1 MHPSRVFLLLL
12 IVILVI
18 IGGCSPAAPPLENVT
33 PTNTVSPTASPS
45 PVPTTIPATLI
56 EPTATSLP
64 TPVPPTSTPD
74 VPFEEVNFTT
84 EDGISI
90 AATLFGNGQPAI
102 LLLHMGKAK
111 ATGND
116 QQDWHPFARTLA
128 EQGFSALAVDF
139 RGRGASGGEFVND
152 PVVLDARAAL
162 DFLRQ
167 RGYNDYICMGAGLGG
182 TTCMVL
188 ALTDPPQGLVI
199 LSSSMSAGL
208 TNQVTEAELAS
219 LKMPKLFL
227 YGENDSSGFPQA
239 MQDMYRRAVE
249 PKELITCD
257 SAAHGTTLLYGTCGQ
272 EIDQSILDF
281 VQEIK

>member
-1 MHPSRVFLLLL
+1 MHLSRVSLPPL

-18 IGGCSPAAPPLENVT
+18 IGGCSPAAPPRENVT
-33 PTNTVSPTASPS
+33 PTNTILPTESPS
-45 PVPTTIPATLI
+45 PVPTSLPATPV

-102 LLLHMGKAK
+102 LLLHMGKGK

-162 DFLRQ
+162 DFLHQ
-167 RGYNDYICMGAGLGG
+167 RGYSDYICMGAGLGG

-199 LSSSMSAGL
+199 LSSSMSVGPA
-208 TNQVTEAELAS
+208 NQVTEADLVK

-227 YGENDSSGFPQA
+227 YGEKDAFGFPEA
-239 MQDMYRRAVE
+239 MQNIYRRAAE
-249 PKELITCD
+249 PKALLTCD
-257 SAAHGTTLLYGTCGQ
+257 SAAHGTTLLYGSCGQ
-272 EIDQSILDF
+272 EIDQRILDF
-281 VQEIK
+281 IQEFK

>member
-1 MHPSRVFLLLL
+1 MHPSRVLLLLL

-18 IGGCSPAAPPLENVT
+18 IEGCSPTAPPLENIT
-33 PTNTVSPTASPS
+33 PTNTVVPTASPS
-45 PVPTTIPATLI
+45 PVPTSTPATPLA
-56 EPTATSLP
+56 PTATSLP

-74 VPFEEVNFTT
+74 VPLEEVNLTT

-90 AATLFGNGQPAI
+90 AATLFGNDQPAI
-102 LLLHMGKAK
+102 LLLHMGKGK

-199 LSSSMSAGL
+199 LSSSMSVGP
-208 TNQVTEAELAS
+208 TNQVTEADLAK

-227 YGENDSSGFPQA
+227 YGEKDAFGFPEA
-239 MQDMYRRAVE
+239 MQNMYRRAAE
-249 PKELITCD
+249 PKALITCD
-257 SAAHGTTLLYGTCGQ
+257 SAAHGTTLLYGSCGQ
-272 EIDQSILDF
+272 EIDQQILSFLKDLN
-281 VQEIK
+281 